1 MTRILG
7 DYRLFYGPRTPS
19 HGFLLIRS
27 VISIRQSLM
36 LHSLR
41 NKAKASCSL

>member
-7 DYRLFYGPRTPS
+7 DYRLLYGPRVPR

-27 VISIRQSLM
+27 VTSILQSLI
-36 LHSLR
+36 LQSLR

>member
-7 DYRLFYGPRTPS
+7 DYRLFKEPQAPS
-19 HGFLLIRS
+19 YGFLLIRS
-27 VISIRQSLM
+27 VTSIRQSLM